1 MGQEF
6 LWQALGELGEDGLA
20 EHLLNIA
27 NYIYLGTGFLGGTRE
42 DYDALQKGSVRSIYH
57 RPTYKAQKTVHPDC
71 GSGCNKV

>member
-27 NYIYLGTGFLGGTRE
+27 NYIYLDTGFLGGTRE